1 LTNYWIF
8 QATPDIF
15 DLRNALKNDA
25 LKTFAV
31 RSHKDKIQKGDKA
44 IIWLTGEST
53 GCYALCEIISEVSVI
68 EVSIHEKK
76 YFLKWNKEALQDRVE
91 LRVEYNLWNNP
102 IYKDELN
109 SLTTQSLKTNIPGTN
124 FNATKKQYNIFIE
137 HLQMRNSVEEP
148 ISKYNKTGKVTHHP
162 LNQILFGPPG
172 TGKTYQTINYALSII
187 EDKPLTELAKEPR
200 ATLHR
205 RFEEYKAKGQ
215 VQTVTFHQSFTYEDF
230 IEGIKPFTT
239 EDKQVYYDIENGIFK
254 QIALRATKNQ
264 WSNQEVLIPDT
275 ILNKADF
282 YKISLRNDNEQSE
295 DQGVFEYCVKNNC
308 IALGWGDQIDFT
320 ESETERDIKERFQIA
335 KRKPDFGVTAIKY
348 LKLNMQKGDVV
359 FVSKGNNTL
368 AAIGVIDGDYYFDKN
383 APIAFSQFRKV
394 NWLYT
399 DLNIS
404 VKDFYQKSFS
414 QMAIY
419 QLNKKQLNLSYFQKR
434 KAGTSEN
441 NRFVLVIDEINRG
454 NVSAIFGELIT
465 LIETDKRKGEK
476 EAVQLQL
483 PYSKLNFSVPNNLF
497 LIGTMNTADRSA
509 EALDNALRR
518 RFNFIE
524 LAPEPKLLHKIGQ
537 IDLAELL
544 TAINTRI
551 EILLNKDYQIGHAYF
566 MKVKTVFDL
575 QQVFENKL
583 IPQLQEYF
591 YGDWGKIGLILG
603 KAFVRSKYM
612 DDSYRKLFADF
623 SYDARDEYEGQVIYE
638 ITDSMSWDEVAFVK
652 IYEV

>member
-1 LTNYWIF
+1 MTNYWIF

-25 LKTFAV
+25 LKTFTIRAH
-31 RSHKDKIQKGDKA
+31 RDKIQKGDKA
-44 IIWLTGEST
+44 IIWLTGEAT
-53 GCYALCEIISEVSVI
+53 GCYALCEVISEVAQMKI
-68 EVSIHEKK
+68 SIDEKK

-91 LRVEYNLWNNP
+91 LKVEYNLWNNP

-109 SLTTQSLKTNIPGTN
+109 SLTTKSLKTNIPGTN
-124 FNATKKQYNIFIE
+124 FKATKKQYEAFVQ

-148 ISKYNKTGKVTHHP
+148 ISKYSKTGKVTHHP

-187 EDKPLTELAKEPR
+187 EDKPLTELEKEPR
-200 ATLHR
+200 IALHQ

-239 EDKQVYYDIENGIFK
+239 EDKQVYYDIDNGIFK
-254 QIALRATKNQ
+254 QIALRAAKSQ
-264 WSNQEVLIPDT
+264 WSNQEVLIPDS
-275 ILNKADF
+275 ILNKANF
-282 YKISLRNDNEQSE
+282 YKISLRNDNAQSE
-295 DQGVFEYCVKNNC
+295 DQDVFEYCVKNNC
-308 IALGWGDQIDFT
+308 IALGWGDQVDFT
-320 ESETERDIKERFQIA
+320 ETKTERDIKERFQIA
-335 KRKPDFGVTAIKY
+335 KISPKFGLTAIKF
-348 LKLNMQKGDVV
+348 LKLNIQQDDIV
-359 FVSKGNNTL
+359 FVSKGNSTL

-383 APIAFSQFRKV
+383 APIAYSQFRKV
-394 NWLYT
+394 KWLYT
-399 DLNIS
+399 DLNIY

-414 QMAIY
+414 QMSIY
-419 QLNKKQLNLSYFQKR
+419 QLDKKRLNLSYFQKR

-476 EAVQLQL
+476 EAVALQL
-483 PYSKLNFSVPNNLF
+483 PYSKLNFSIPNNLY
-497 LIGTMNTADRSA
+497 LLGTMNTADRSA

-518 RFNFIE
+518 RFSFIE
-524 LAPEPKLLHKIGQ
+524 LAPEPKLLSKVGN
-537 IDLAELL
+537 IDLSELL

-566 MKVKTVFDL
+566 MNVKTVFDL
-575 QQVFENKL
+575 QQIFQTKL

-603 KAFVRSKYM
+603 KAFVRSKYL
-612 DDSYRKLFADF
+612 DNNHRKLFADF
-623 SYDARDEYEGQVIYE
+623 SYDVRDEYEGQVIYE
-638 ITDSMSWDEVAFVK
+638 ITDSKSWDEMAFLKV
-652 IYEV
+652 YNV